1 MHDLTLVFDLDGTL
15 VDTAPD
21 LIAATNH
28 VLEYVRVP
36 PVDVNNLRPWIGQG
50 AKYMIEM
57 AIGPAHANLT
67 DEERD
72 RLLERYLAFYAENIA
87 EASQPFEGAVAA
99 LEHFQAAGA
108 KLAVCT
114 NKMER
119 MSKSLLAELDLARY
133 FAVIAGRDTFDA
145 FKPNP
150 KHLLDTIRTAG
161 GDAER
166 AIMIGDTGVDIAT
179 ARAARVPVIAVSFG
193 YTDTPVHE
201 FSPDAVIDHYRDLEP
216 AIKALMF

>member
-21 LIAATNH
+21 LITATNH

>member
-28 VLEYVRVP
+28 VLELVGAP
-36 PVDVNNLRPWIGQG
+36 PVDVESLRPWIGHG

-57 AIGPAHANLT
+57 AIGPLSAKLT
-67 DEERD
+67 PEDHD
-72 RLLERYLAFYAENIA
+72 QLLERYLAYYAENIA
-87 EASQPFEGAVAA
+87 VTSQPFDGAVDA
-99 LEHFQAAGA
+99 LERFQAAGA

-119 MSKSLLAELDLARY
+119 MSKTLLAELNLARY
-133 FAVIAGRDTFDA
+133 FTVIAGRDTFDA
-145 FKPNP
+145 FKPHPN
-150 KHLLDTIRTAG
+150 HLLETIRTAG
-161 GDAER
+161 GDAAR
-166 AIMIGDTGVDIAT
+166 AIMIGDTGVDVAT
-179 ARAARVPVIAVSFG
+179 AKAAGVPIIAVSFG

-201 FSPDAVIDHYRDLEP
+201 FDPDAVIDHYRDLEP
-216 AIKALMF
+216 TIKALTA

>member
-72 RLLERYLAFYAENIA
+72 RLLERYLAFYSENIA

-108 KLAVCT
+108 RLAVCT

-179 ARAARVPVIAVSFG
+179 ARAASVPVIAVSFG

>member
-72 RLLERYLAFYAENIA
+72 RLLERYLAFYSENIA

-114 NKMER
+114 NKMEK
-119 MSKSLLAELDLARY
+119 MSKSLLTALDLTRY
-133 FAVIAGRDTFDA
+133 FTVIAGRDTFDA
-145 FKPNP
+145 FKPHP
-150 KHLLDTIRTAG
+150 DHLLDTIRTAG
-161 GDAER
+161 GDAAR
-166 AIMIGDTGVDIAT
+166 AIMIGDTGVDITT
-179 ARAARVPVIAVSFG
+179 AKAACVPVIAVTFG
-193 YTDTPVHE
+193 YTNTPVHE
-201 FSPDAVIDHYRDLEP
+201 FGPDVVIDHFGELEP
-216 AIKALMF
+216 AIKTLMA

>member
-108 KLAVCT
+108 RLAVCT

>member
-67 DEERD
+67 DEESD
-72 RLLERYLAFYAENIA
+72 WLLERYLAFYAENIA

-108 KLAVCT
+108 RLAVCT

-179 ARAARVPVIAVSFG
+179 ARAASVPVIAVSFG

>member
-1 MHDLTLVFDLDGTL
+1 
-15 VDTAPD
+15 
-21 LIAATNH
+21 
-28 VLEYVRVP
+28 VP

-179 ARAARVPVIAVSFG
+179 ARAASVPVIAVSFG

>member
-67 DEERD
+67 DEEHD

-179 ARAARVPVIAVSFG
+179 ARAASVPVIAVSFG

-201 FSPDAVIDHYRDLEP
+201 FNPDAVIDHYRDLVP
-216 AIKALMF
+216 TIKALMF

>member
-108 KLAVCT
+108 RLAVCT

-179 ARAARVPVIAVSFG
+179 ARAASVPVIAVSFG